1 MRGAKVVTPLNPSIP
16 QDERDGAGSKAE
28 SGRAVIDDA
37 GYTTAGRRGEAAT
50 RAGLVSVCD
59 GLPSGWPFRLPGCL
73 APTGSRAGVGRP
85 DVSRSVG
92 LRHQRDV
99 DRLFPGFLTG
109 EEADGALG
117 VR

>member
-1 MRGAKVVTPLNPSIP
+1 MAVPSAWVP
-16 QDERDGAGSKAE
+16 RPYGQ
-28 SGRAVIDDA
+28 SGR
-37 GYTTAGRRGEAAT
+37 
-50 RAGLVSVCD
+50 
-59 GLPSGWPFRLPGCL
+59 
-73 APTGSRAGVGRP
+73 VGRP